1 MYKPGRGVGWGR
13 SIAAL
18 ALLAVAAVW
27 LGYRESESRI
37 TKDFEEC
44 ADEAQ
49 ANAPSKVEYSRMITR
64 CGERF
69 AGRRKADGGYTYFDF
84 MQNRIFEIAGPN
96 PTDDE
101 RKQIDRAYMEFLGAQ
116 QQEMISSNLAKAQA
130 DQEQAALERDR
141 RGVGA
146 PLDLAPK
153 IPLPVKRPLVE
164 RSKACEDES
173 LACSWAKLSAAVKD
187 AFASSARP
195 PR

>member
-1 MYKPGRGVGWGR
+1 MYKPSRGVGWGR

-18 ALLAVAAVW
+18 ALLAAAAVF
-27 LGYRESESRI
+27 GYRESESRI

-44 ADEAQ
+44 AEEAQ

-69 AGRRKADGGYTYFDF
+69 AGRRKAGGGYTYFDF

-116 QQEMISSNLAKAQA
+116 RQEMISSNLAKAQA
-130 DQEQAALERDR
+130 DQEQAALEHDR
-141 RGVGA
+141 RGIGA

-164 RSKACEDES
+164 RSKPCENDS